1 MSRWIGRCCALVVVL
16 CSLSAASAS
25 ASVYSASQTLP
36 VPPASNFS
44 GSGGGD
50 GWDVSWPT
58 NKTSQAYHHQ
68 TLTTPCH
75 KQSDAS
81 NCWNPIA
88 VHDESNRFY
97 VTSARPATHLDQAS
111 HELFVYATRS
121 ADQATGV
128 VCFDTAAADV

>member
-50 GWDVSWPT
+50 GWDVSLST
-58 NKTSQAYHHQ
+58 DKIYQAYHHQ
-68 TLTTPCH
+68 ALFIACH

-81 NCWNPIA
+81 SCWAPKQVLDA
-88 VHDESNRFY
+88 SNRTY
-97 VTSARPATHLDQAS
+97 TTSARPATHLDQVS
-111 HELFVYATRS
+111 HKLYVYATR
-121 ADQATGV
+121 ADAATGV
-128 VCFDTAAADV
+128 V